1 MKSKHLNLNKIID
14 LDKWQKLQ
22 DSVSLVTKMAM
33 ITVNY
38 KGIPVSNHSFC
49 NRFCE
54 TVRKDPKL
62 SSYCQKCDSR
72 GGLEAVRVNKP
83 YIYLCHYNIVD
94 IAIPIIVDDKYI
106 GAIMAGQ
113 VRLDN
118 KEDEDSLE
126 HILTI
131 PYKSFVND
139 NMDELNDLYSN
150 IPSLSYEEVKN
161 TAEMLFQLCN
171 YIVEESLDKSL
182 ILELYEK
189 EVMNKDS
196 SNNSLDLS
204 SYKVSNIKNIKD
216 ELSNVITNSHIK
228 DSSYEKGIVHNSILK
243 PAIEYIYS
251 HKNENVSLKKA
262 SDLCHISSSYFS
274 RMFAKE
280 VGQNYSSYL
289 SQLKIEWAKQLLIS
303 TDITISEISDSL
315 GFNESGYF
323 IKIFKKYENITPSL
337 YRKYH
342 KKLS

>member
-1 MKSKHLNLNKIID
+1 MKSRHLNLNKIID

-22 DSVSLVTKMAM
+22 DSLSLVTKMAM
-33 ITVNY
+33 ITVDY
-38 KGIPVSNHSFC
+38 KGIPVSKHSSC
-49 NRFCE
+49 NQFCE
-54 TVRKDPKL
+54 SVRKDTKL

-72 GGLEAVRVNKP
+72 GGLEAVRENKP

-113 VRLDN
+113 VRLN
-118 KEDEDSLE
+118 KKEDEDSLE

-131 PYKSFVND
+131 PSKLFVND
-139 NMDELNDLYSN
+139 NMNGLDDLYSN

-189 EVMNKDS
+189 EVIHKNS
-196 SNNSLDLS
+196 SDNQLDLS
-204 SYKVSNIKNIKD
+204 SYKVNNIKNIKD
-216 ELSNVITNSHIK
+216 ELSNAITNSHIK
-228 DSSYEKGIVHNSILK
+228 DLSYEKDIVHNSILK

-262 SDLCHISSSYFS
+262 SDLCHISPSHFS
-274 RMFAKE
+274 RIFSKD

-289 SQLKIEWAKQLLIS
+289 SFLKIEWAKQLLIS
-303 TDITISEISDSL
+303 TDLTISEVSDNL

-323 IKIFKKYENITPSL
+323 IKIFKKHESITPSL

-342 KKLS
+342 KK